1 MLAYLTVLSRCD
13 ARDEA
18 RPGSDGNARGVM
30 AAGPVKSKEDEMR
43 DFREQQKSD
52 SPASLSAGSVR
63 RVLPGRGGLPGVAAA
78 AGLALLLS
86 ACGGGGAGAPNAG
99 AALGAPAS
107 SILADAA
114 VAPAPV
120 AEQTAPDAGET
131 PPPNPQARAPQTPK
145 TLPVAL
151 PPVAETIPPRIRE
164 SQRPPTARN
173 TVTAP
178 STLPFPSGSPVTD
191 ETVNM
196 NTFGTW
202 GHPDYQPG
210 GSSADKNNGPNVVVR
225 RRVGYSKRSLTL
237 PISGGSGKYAYTSLY
252 YGPAAIANLWLTYP
266 ADAGAGNLA
275 VHIRTRRA
283 TPGGYGSLSHD
294 AGKSEAI
301 RVATGLSPGPG
312 VLPGGVVMTPE
323 YHEYWLTS
331 IGHKGNVLS
340 WLEAAGRLGPKHG
353 FTIED
358 FFLTEAYLQA
368 PGNAVQPAA
377 RGSETSATWTGQV
390 IAFDSAASSI
400 LSRGTEIGGD
410 ARVTVNFGGSP
421 TVDVSLTDLR
431 SARAVSGAVGAAEP
445 NGGLPPSRYPSQTW
459 TGLAL
464 AGGGFSDSSGGRSIE
479 GAFRNQGPST
489 GTSANT
495 VGGIF
500 AVPGTIKGGFVA
512 TLAPPS
518 PF

>member
-1 MLAYLTVLSRCD
+1 
-13 ARDEA
+13 
-18 RPGSDGNARGVM
+18 
-30 AAGPVKSKEDEMR
+30 MR
-43 DFREQQKSD
+43 DFREQQKS
-52 SPASLSAGSVR
+52 ASLPAGLVR

-86 ACGGGGAGAPNAG
+86 ACGGGGAGALNAG
-99 AALGAPAS
+99 AGPEASAL

-131 PPPNPQARAPQTPK
+131 PPPNPQAEAPQTPK
-145 TLPVAL
+145 TPPVAKETPPPVAL
-151 PPVAETIPPRIRE
+151 PPVAETIPPRIQE
-164 SQRPPTARN
+164 SQEPPTARN
-173 TVTAP
+173 IVTDP
-178 STLPFPSGSPVTD
+178 STIPFPSGIPVTD
-191 ETVNM
+191 ETVDI
-196 NTFGTW
+196 NTLGIW

-210 GSSADKNNGPNVVVR
+210 GSSAAKNNGPRVVVR
-225 RRVGYSKRSLTL
+225 RRVGHSVKELSL
-237 PISGGSGKYAYTSLY
+237 PVSGGSGIYAYTQLH
-252 YGPAAIANLWLTYP
+252 YGTIGLNDLWMTYP
-266 ADAGAGNLA
+266 AGAGDGDLA
-275 VHIRTRRA
+275 VHIRTR
-283 TPGGYGSLSHD
+283 
-294 AGKSEAI
+294 KSPHN
-301 RVATGLSPGPG
+301 RRSWVR
-312 VLPGGVVMTPE
+312 
-323 YHEYWLTS
+323 
-331 IGHKGNVLS
+331 N
-340 WLEAAGRLGPKHG
+340 WLEAAASLGPYHG
-353 FTIED
+353 FSVED

-368 PGNAVQPAA
+368 PGSAVQPAA

-410 ARVTVNFGGSP
+410 ATVTVNFSGSP